1 MGLPTPSSC
10 SNMHA
15 VSTSSR
21 VIGYIDSNTRCGL
34 RELGTLL
41 PGHEIMCLNMH
52 AVDLDE

>member
-1 MGLPTPSSC
+1 
-10 SNMHA
+10 MHA